1 MTRGPSIAWLALFA
15 IASIRTISSQE
26 MAGIKESARM
36 QILGEYELASSREK
50 VWEAV
55 NNDDV
60 LLRCIPGC
68 KSLERLSADELRAVV
83 TTKVGP
89 VSATF
94 KGLITFSDRIH
105 PESFHLAGAGDGGIV
120 GFAKGGARVHLKEI
134 PNGTSLSYEIEV
146 NIGGKLAQLGQ
157 RLIAGTAK
165 KSADAFFSNLVA
177 HFNGSGDTDKSAGAD

>member
-1 MTRGPSIAWLALFA
+1 ML
-15 IASIRTISSQE
+15 
-26 MAGIKESARM
+26 
-36 QILGEYELASSREK
+36 ILGEYELAAVREK
-50 VWEAV
+50 VWEAI

-68 KSLERLSADELRAVV
+68 KGLERLSPDELRAIV

-94 KGLITFSDRIH
+94 KGMITFSDRVY

-120 GFAKGGARVHLKEI
+120 GFAKGGARVSLKDNS
-134 PNGTSLSYEIEV
+134 NGTSLSYEIDV

-165 KSADAFFSNLVA
+165 KSADAFFTNLVA
-177 HFNGSGDTDKSAGAD
+177 YFNGTAKLTR

>member
-1 MTRGPSIAWLALFA
+1 M
-15 IASIRTISSQE
+15 E
-26 MAGIKESARM
+26 
-36 QILGEYELASSREK
+36 ILGEYELAATREQ
-50 VWEAV
+50 VWEAI

-68 KSLERLSADELRAVV
+68 KGLERLSADELRAVV

-94 KGLITFSDRIH
+94 KGMITFSDRVY

-120 GFAKGGARVHLKEI
+120 GFAKGGARVLLKEGSE
-134 PNGTSLSYEIEV
+134 GTSSLAYTIDV

-165 KSADAFFSNLVA
+165 KSADAFFANLVS
-177 HFNGSGDTDKSAGAD
+177 HFKGPSEMDGANTAE